1 MTRNSQNCKPQSH
14 LRDPELYY
22 ILGIGGVDREK
33 TRKLFVSF
41 VDRTCMNALDCNQQL
56 VTVWYDF
63 S

>member
-14 LRDPELYY
+14 LRDPELYTWSW
-22 ILGIGGVDREK
+22 GVDREK

-41 VDRTCMNALDCNQQL
+41 VDRTCINALDCNQQL